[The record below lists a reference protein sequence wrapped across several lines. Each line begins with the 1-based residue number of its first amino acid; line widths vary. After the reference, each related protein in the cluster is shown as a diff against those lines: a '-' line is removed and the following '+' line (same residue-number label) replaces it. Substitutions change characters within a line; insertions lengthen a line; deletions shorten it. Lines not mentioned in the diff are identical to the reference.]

1 MTVGEDQKQRLLLWI
16 LLNFVSAHITAL
28 AKVAPF
34 CVKQATHY
42 NTILRSGLE
51 AGVYRPWEPRDVGN
65 MTVDKCTEHCCQS
78 PDTDTVF
85 LLNSY
90 CFCVKCHSVQ
100 LCASEKIIP
109 PSGYKPVLVIVMKSV
124 SKLATTSKPLTYS
137 RISRRIKQ
145 TEPSSKSTTL
155 RHNQKETERT
165 TREPENVSTKFTATT
180 SVGGLRRRTGEDHA
194 NFAELRNAN
203 LPVPN
208 GYSQTKDGPKSA
220 ADSSHS
226 GVISQSIKTTQR
238 NIDLNI
244 TTPTGP
250 TTPRPTRQV
259 TTEKKVEGTGNDDIS
274 LQCPGTLKVIRVLA
288 FGIPGDSQ
296 TIKDFDKHCQAN
308 LAQIDETNVCIV
320 SLKRVYKS
328 SYPPFIKTLV
338 TYTCSYTEFVS

>member
-1 MTVGEDQKQRLLLWI
+1 MLADSDEELGKTTVSSGDSEVVRKLFRL
-16 LLNFVSAHITAL
+16 FSRKHSPQTAL
-28 AKVAPF
+28 LARYAVCF
-34 CVKQATHY
+34 
-42 NTILRSGLE
+42 
-51 AGVYRPWEPRDVGN
+51 
-65 MTVDKCTEHCCQS
+65 
-78 PDTDTVF
+78 F
-85 LLNSY
+85 L
-90 CFCVKCHSVQ
+90 
-100 LCASEKIIP
+100 
-109 PSGYKPVLVIVMKSV
+109 
-124 SKLATTSKPLTYS
+124 
-137 RISRRIKQ
+137 
-145 TEPSSKSTTL
+145 
-155 RHNQKETERT
+155 
-165 TREPENVSTKFTATT
+165 
-180 SVGGLRRRTGEDHA
+180 GGLVGLVPYLVFAIELCKA

-244 TTPTGP
+244 TTPNISSTGP

>member
-16 LLNFVSAHITAL
+16 LLNFVSVHITAL
-28 AKVAPF
+28 AKDAPF

-109 PSGYKPVLVIVMKSV
+109 PSGYKPVLVIVTKSV

-145 TEPSSKSTTL
+145 TEPSSKSTTV

-180 SVGGLRRRTGEDHA
+180 SVGGLRRRTGEDH
-194 NFAELRNAN
+194 
-203 LPVPN
+203 
-208 GYSQTKDGPKSA
+208 
-220 ADSSHS
+220 
-226 GVISQSIKTTQR
+226 
-238 NIDLNI
+238 DLNI
-244 TTPTGP
+244 ATPNISSTGP

-259 TTEKKVEGTGNDDIS
+259 TTEKRVEGTGNDDIS

>member
-180 SVGGLRRRTGEDHA
+180 SVGGLRRRTGEDH
-194 NFAELRNAN
+194 
-203 LPVPN
+203 
-208 GYSQTKDGPKSA
+208 
-220 ADSSHS
+220 
-226 GVISQSIKTTQR
+226 
-238 NIDLNI
+238 DLNI